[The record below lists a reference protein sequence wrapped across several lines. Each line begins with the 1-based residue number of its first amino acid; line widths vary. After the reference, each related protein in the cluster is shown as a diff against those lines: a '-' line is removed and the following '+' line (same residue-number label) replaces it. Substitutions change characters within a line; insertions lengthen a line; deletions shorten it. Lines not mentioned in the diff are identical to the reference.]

1 MEENFDSEKTQEMP
15 VLNLEEVLKDEI
27 KKLKEKEERYKKLL
41 FLMHR
46 SKEQQEEFEKISD
59 EIIKVKHNIANI
71 EKHR

>member
-15 VLNLEEVLKDEI
+15 VLNLEEGLKDEI